1 MNKRKNNQKPGSNI
15 VRISR
20 LESIKP
26 IDISI
31 KNFDFKKQFYNPSL
45 TLFLLYVSIII
56 IETFLLLLPQS
67 SVDPGENS
75 FVKSLFTATSS
86 FTLTGLIVENT
97 NEFWTPVGKA
107 IIVFFIFIGGI
118 GFMTSSS
125 FILKLFGQ
133 KISLTQQILLRES
146 IADSR
151 SLGNLQIG
159 NIMSILGLIVS
170 YSVFVQIIIAILLT
184 LILIPDMNV
193 SNAIFQGIAHSISS
207 FNGAGFIFFK
217 NEGLLGGYE
226 NNSKIL
232 LTIGTGLFL
241 GSLGYLVFLD
251 LFKNLRWQK
260 FSLNSKIVLSSTIF
274 LNIIGTIMF
283 LILESSSNT
292 GVLNHFS
299 TGDSIKHSVF
309 NTISG
314 RTAGFSSVPFNLIN
328 PSTVIWCSA
337 LMFIGG
343 ASASTAGGIK
353 VNTFMVIFAFIKST
367 ITGSSN
373 TSIFGRK
380 IPEEQVKRCITIAT
394 LGIFTIIFSLILVSF
409 IEKNGDTN
417 SIIFEICSAFGTVGL
432 SSGFIKVATN
442 TSKII
447 LTLLMI
453 LGRIGPIS
461 MILAL
466 GNINNPKLF
475 KYAEERV
482 TIG

>member
-26 IDISI
+26 INISI
-31 KNFDFKKQFYNPSL
+31 GNFDFQKQFYNPSL
-45 TLFLLYVSIII
+45 TLFVLYVSIII
-56 IETFLLLLPQS
+56 LETFLLLLPQS
-67 SVDPGENS
+67 SVNPEENS
-75 FVKSLFTATSS
+75 FIKSLFTATSS

-97 NEFWTPVGKA
+97 NEFWTPIGKT
-107 IIVFFIFIGGI
+107 IIIFFIFIGGI

-159 NIMSILGLIVS
+159 NIISTLGLIVS
-170 YSVFVQIIIAILLT
+170 YSIFVQVIIAILLT
-184 LILIPDMNV
+184 FIFIPDMNL

-207 FNGAGFIFFK
+207 FNGAGFIFFN

-241 GSLGYLVFLD
+241 GSIGYLVFLD
-251 LFKNLRWQK
+251 FIKNLKWQK
-260 FSLNSKIVLSSTIF
+260 FSLNSKIVISSTIF
-274 LNIIGTIMF
+274 LNIIGTIVF
-283 LILESSSNT
+283 FILESSSNT
-292 GVLNHFS
+292 GVLNNLS

-309 NTISG
+309 NTLSG

-328 PSTVIWCSA
+328 SSTVIWCST

-373 TSIFGRK
+373 TSIFSRK
-380 IPEEQVKRCITIAT
+380 IPDEQVQRCITIAT
-394 LGIFTIIFSLILVSF
+394 LGIFTIILSLILVSF
-409 IEKNGDTN
+409 VEKNTDTN
-417 SIIFEICSAFGTVGL
+417 SILFEICSAFGTVGL
-432 SSGFIKVATN
+432 SSGFIAVATN